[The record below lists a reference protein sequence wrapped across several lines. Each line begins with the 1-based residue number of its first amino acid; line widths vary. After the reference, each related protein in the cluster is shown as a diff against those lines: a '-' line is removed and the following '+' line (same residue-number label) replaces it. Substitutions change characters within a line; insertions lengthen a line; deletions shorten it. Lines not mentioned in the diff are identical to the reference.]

1 MYHLESVLL
10 NRGITFV
17 RNSSIYDVKDVLIVP
32 YLIRDMDCQEQK
44 TSVDLLV
51 VSGVDSLAF
60 NSDSD
65 DIKKNALMQMST
77 STVRIEV
84 CKKTVEVVWVDAC
97 FISENMIRFI
107 IADNHG
113 KISLHDY
120 DTMAKK
126 DVILVNDCQVLS
138 IDDKSVGDYVVSN
151 DTWFFD
157 TTMNCEIDNRN
168 GDAFMIVIAKSIY
181 GTFRVCWFNIVTLQK
196 LCMDEVIN
204 IERNNTISR
213 ILCLKAIN
221 SPQNSIAVALGI
233 ETSETV
239 SSFEVVIVQ
248 CALLSEVYEQE
259 DTKKSIANPQ
269 IIFRIPIINGE
280 QMELSKPNKVTGALY
295 AEERLYSFTYRLDNG
310 KFVKIMNFEAGDNDE
325 IGKINVLLSSGM
337 IDEASRVIKELPSS
351 QLLGDFGSIHISE
364 ITLWKFKHLLS
375 NATLL
380 SKDIKDQL
388 KDIFRSLAGN
398 AVSGGELGKL
408 SLIRASQAL
417 RNWPISGQHLGGP
430 QIRDFRMVMSAMQ
443 MNIANAMKLFDRC
456 KFLKS
461 EAGKLE
467 AKIDCLKCIEEL
479 IDVGKEGILLGQ
491 ALGRI
496 DNVAN
501 LYSLLIRIG
510 VFNTAELVRKYDAN
524 KNVGQKQIGAAVLH
538 IPYSIHPHN
547 YSNWLQEVAIPSLV
561 FNNESIEKFQT
572 WCCKA
577 ANFFDLEESFGIDA
591 SILLLEV
598 TSKAIINSSVDKYVL
613 FASHFSTGRRE
624 NNIHCCEETIN
635 MKLIHATLLKNAR
648 KLGLPRNH
656 VSLTSFREKGGAD
669 FIAKDLIRISCEASN
684 IECFSK
690 SALRGDIEKFCSD
703 AGVSFDDAVGKYAEE
718 LCASSNKNF
727 SFEESSGLARL
738 CSDPEKRCQ
747 IALKVLHAVQF
758 FNDRASDFKS
768 FSSDAIDWA
777 QLELTKS
784 ELKEVS
790 RLLVIDEI
798 VRRYCG
804 AKAAELFRVSDEVHS
819 YRLLLHVTRYID
831 IPSQLEDVI
840 FLCDSFTHL
849 SKTDACL
856 KLLEKVVMAPEIKQ
870 VEKKIYSWKS
880 RNEQCETIIL
890 SLLNSDV
897 NMTIRLALKLCSFCS
912 EMISHLHKSL
922 LVANSV
928 NQEEAKYQYLSC
940 CTAITSIE
948 STITEYVHRCCDS
961 CKITELEQLQR
972 FSKQYER
979 LRILFIDFGVILSLS
994 DLSDRQRYDVVT
1006 TKIIKSSLQCWM
1018 QADSHDQGS
1027 NLKLVLDGA
1036 MKGAMILCDG
1046 DSSVVDFVWC
1056 KALVYIMTSLIN
1068 SNNEDIGLKIIEAS
1082 EIWNETQNEH
1092 AYDALVVIAIK
1103 LCSKISQS
1111 SIALSLDSSCS
1122 SMRRIL
1128 IAKALVQEH
1137 LIMHCSEKLLSC
1149 AMFLHNTT
1157 DILSQVITRA
1167 DCGVGEEMEAFLSEI
1182 IDNSQSIKSLL
1193 FREQIN
1199 TARYSQHTR
1208 TSMQIDS
1215 LHPTWYVGDG
1225 ILLPPTEASQ
1235 HCMHLFRAL
1244 LIARS
1249 LLSGQTDQS
1258 NIYKLHEFLH
1268 SRGAYAI
1275 SSRILMYT
1283 FSVIQDQS
1291 SSNLSSSSRTHV
1303 LGLNN
1308 EINYLLAERSLGS
1321 SGSGNTCGRVD
1332 SQLAVYHLLSLP
1344 LKVGFKVRKH
1354 K

>member
-1 MYHLESVLL
+1 M
-10 NRGITFV
+10 
-17 RNSSIYDVKDVLIVP
+17 LIVP
-32 YLIRDMDCQEQK
+32 YLIRDIDCQEQN
-44 TSVDLLV
+44 TSVDFLV
-51 VSGVDSLAF
+51 VSGVDGLAF

-65 DIKKNALMQMST
+65 DVKMNALKQMST

-84 CKKTVEVVWVDAC
+84 SAKTVEVVWIDAC
-97 FISENMIRFI
+97 FISENIIRFI
-107 IADNHG
+107 IADDHG

-126 DVILVNDCQVLS
+126 DVISVNDCQVLS
-138 IDDKSVGDYVVSN
+138 IDDKNVGDYVVCD

-157 TTMNCEIDNRN
+157 TTINCEIDNRN
-168 GDAFMIVIAKSIY
+168 GDTFMIVIAKSTH
-181 GTFRVCWFNIVTLQK
+181 GTFRVCWFNIVTLEK

-204 IERNNTISR
+204 IERDNTISR

-221 SPQNSIAVALGI
+221 SPQNSAAVALGI
-233 ETSETV
+233 ETSETN
-239 SSFEVVIVQ
+239 SSWEVVIVQ
-248 CALLSEVYEQE
+248 CALLSEVHEQ
-259 DTKKSIANPQ
+259 DNTKKRIANPQ
-269 IIFRIPIINGE
+269 RIFRIPMIKSE
-280 QMELSKPNKVTGALY
+280 QMQLSKLNLY
-295 AEERLYSFTYRLDNG
+295 AEESLYSFTYLLDNG
-310 KFVKIMNFEAGDNDE
+310 KVVKIMNFEAGDDDV
-325 IGKINVLLSSGM
+325 IGQINVMLSSGM
-337 IDEASRVIKELPSS
+337 IDEATKVISKLPSS
-351 QLLGDFGSIHISE
+351 QLLGDFGSIHSSE

-375 NATLL
+375 NAALL
-380 SKDIKDQL
+380 TKDIKDQL
-388 KDIFRSLAGN
+388 KDIFRSLATN
-398 AVSGGELGKL
+398 AASEGELGKF

-443 MNIANAMKLFDRC
+443 MNIVNAMKLFDRC
-456 KFLKS
+456 KFLKT

-467 AKIDCLKCIEEL
+467 SKIDCLKCIEEL
-479 IDVGKEGILLGQ
+479 IDVRKEGILLGQ
-491 ALGRI
+491 VLGRI
-496 DNVAN
+496 NNIAD

-510 VFNTAELVRKYDAN
+510 VFKTAELVRKFDAS
-524 KNVGQKQIGAAVLH
+524 KNVGPKEIGAAVLL
-538 IPYSIHPHN
+538 IPYSIHPHK

-561 FNNESIEKFQT
+561 FNNESIEKFQE

-577 ANFFDLEESFGIDA
+577 ANSFDREESFGIDA
-591 SILLLEV
+591 SILLLEIA
-598 TSKAIINSSVDKYVL
+598 SKAIINSSVDKHIL

-624 NNIHCCEETIN
+624 NNIHCCEESIN
-635 MKLIHATLLKNAR
+635 MKLIHATFLKHAR
-648 KLGLPRNH
+648 KLGLPKNQ
-656 VSLTSFREKGGAD
+656 VSLTSFREQGGAD

-684 IECFSK
+684 IECFSE
-690 SALRGDIEKFCSD
+690 SALRGDIEEFCSD

-727 SFEESSGLARL
+727 SFKESSGLARL
-738 CSDPEKRCQ
+738 CYDPEKRCQ

-768 FSSDAIDWA
+768 FSSDAINWA
-777 QLELTKS
+777 QQESTKS

-849 SKTDACL
+849 SKAEACL
-856 KLLEKVVMAPEIKQ
+856 KVLEKIVMAPEIKQ
-870 VEKKIYSWKS
+870 VEKSIYSWKS
-880 RNEQCETIIL
+880 RNEQCETIIS
-890 SLLNSDV
+890 SLLNVDV
-897 NMTIRLALKLCSFCS
+897 KMTIRLALKLCSFCS

-922 LVANSV
+922 LGAKSV

-948 STITEYVHRCCDS
+948 SIITQYVHRCCDS
-961 CKITELEQLQR
+961 SDITELEHLQR

-979 LRILFIDFGVILSLS
+979 LRILYIDCGVILSLS

-1006 TKIIKSSLQCWM
+1006 SKIIKSSLQSWM
-1018 QADSHDQGS
+1018 QADSHDRSS

-1046 DSSVVDFVWC
+1046 DSSVVNLVWC
-1056 KALVYIMTSLIN
+1056 KALVHIMTSLVN

-1103 LCSKISQS
+1103 LCSKLSQS
-1111 SIALSLDSSCS
+1111 SILSLESSCS

-1137 LIMHCSEKLLSC
+1137 LMMHCSEKLLSC

-1167 DCGVGEEMEAFLSEI
+1167 DCGIGE
-1182 IDNSQSIKSLL
+1182 L
-1193 FREQIN
+1193 FFVNFVYFI
-1199 TARYSQHTR
+1199 
-1208 TSMQIDS
+1208 
-1215 LHPTWYVGDG
+1215 
-1225 ILLPPTEASQ
+1225 
-1235 HCMHLFRAL
+1235 
-1244 LIARS
+1244 
-1249 LLSGQTDQS
+1249 QT
-1258 NIYKLHEFLH
+1258 I
-1268 SRGAYAI
+1268 
-1275 SSRILMYT
+1275 
-1283 FSVIQDQS
+1283 
-1291 SSNLSSSSRTHV
+1291 
-1303 LGLNN
+1303 
-1308 EINYLLAERSLGS
+1308 YLL
-1321 SGSGNTCGRVD
+1321 T
-1332 SQLAVYHLLSLP
+1332 YH
-1344 LKVGFKVRKH
+1344 FYYR
-1354 K
+1354 